1 MKTLNFTALVLTPVS
16 LLFLA
21 GTVNAQLVDLGAAGN
36 YAVLETG
43 NGNVSLA
50 AAPPHGFIN
59 GNVGAA
65 GGNLSDSGVGI
76 SGNAYLGSGAT
87 SSGLSGNVSGTI
99 YTSSDLSAAIA
110 AAAAAA
116 NAAAALSSSGGG
128 LGYSAGSSINASG
141 STLNL
146 TPGVYN
152 LLNFT
157 LGNNEIVNLA
167 GGGSYV
173 FNISGTMSLNS
184 ACILAAVRLSASHI
198 LFNVESSQ
206 AVGFSGGVNN
216 ECELDGVL
224 LAENAQVHLTPGYV
238 NGEII
243 SGQSINI
250 ASGGSVTGHSLAPVP
265 EPGQTG
271 MIGAL
276 FTLGLLGVGSV
287 ARLRFGNRKA

>member
-1 MKTLNFTALVLTPVS
+1 MKSLNFTALVLTPVT
-16 LLFLA
+16 LLCLA
-21 GTVNAQLVDLGAAGN
+21 GNVNAQLVDLGAAGN

-76 SGNAYLGSGAT
+76 SGNTYLGSGAT

-99 YTSSDLSAAIA
+99 YTGSNLNAAIA

-128 LGYSAGSSINASG
+128 SSYGVGSSINASG
-141 STLNL
+141 GTLNL

-152 LLNFT
+152 LVNFT
-157 LGNNEIVNLA
+157 LGNNEVVNLGA
-167 GGGSYV
+167 GGSYV

-184 ACILAAVRLSASHI
+184 ARILAAVGLSAANV
-198 LFNVESSQ
+198 LFNIESSQ
-206 AVGFSGGVNN
+206 AVGFSGGLNN

-224 LAENAQVHLTPGYV
+224 LAENAQVHLTPGFV

-250 ASGGSVTGHSLAPVP
+250 ASGGSVTASTRAPVP
-265 EPGQTG
+265 EPAQSGLTV
-271 MIGAL
+271 AL
-276 FTLGLLGVGSV
+276 FMLGLMGISSV
-287 ARLRFGNRKA
+287 AKLRFRNRKA